1 MGLVRASEINIFEEE
16 KGHQQDL
23 AVKEYSNVNMM
34 MQKDQIELSD
44 QEQIQLNEQAEDSE
58 AKKLEGLIMEEQK
71 LEEQIIKDGGQDIL
85 ETDGAFDY
93 DKLEVKPFSL
103 EDYAEVNS
111 RYMTGELL
119 INVKATAVIMAV
131 IQKLA
136 IIMRNRVDELLKY
149 PEP

>member
-1 MGLVRASEINIFEEE
+1 
-16 KGHQQDL
+16 
-23 AVKEYSNVNMM
+23 
-34 MQKDQIELSD
+34 
-44 QEQIQLNEQAEDSE
+44 
-58 AKKLEGLIMEEQK
+58 MEEQK

-119 INVKATAVIMAV
+119 INVKATAVIMV
-131 IQKLA
+131 VLQKLA